1 VASTDPVASRTEERR
16 DSRHTSRL
24 SRRLLVG
31 ACIGFA
37 ACALV
42 GLIVGLIVYRPWST
56 VMWVTTIGAGFFG
69 AAAGALTG
77 GMSALE
83 SPDPGEEPSQF
94 EHPVSDPTGLTRTEQ
109 DQRADADTATE
120 DPPIDDQ

>member
-1 VASTDPVASRTEERR
+1 VASTDPLASASEERR
-16 DSRHTSRL
+16 DTHHTRRL
-24 SRRLLVG
+24 SRRLLLG

-42 GLIVGLIVYRPWST
+42 GLVIGLIVYRPGST
-56 VMWVTTIGAGFFG
+56 VMWVTVFGAGFFG

-94 EHPVSDPTGLTRTEQ
+94 AHPVSDPDGLTRTER
-109 DQRADADTATE
+109 DSNSDADAAVE
-120 DPPIDDQ
+120 DSPRDDQ